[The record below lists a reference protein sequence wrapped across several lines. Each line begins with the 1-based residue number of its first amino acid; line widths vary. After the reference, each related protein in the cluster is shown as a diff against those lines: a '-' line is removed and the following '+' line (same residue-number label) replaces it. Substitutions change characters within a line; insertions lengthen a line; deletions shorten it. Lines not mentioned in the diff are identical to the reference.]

1 LQPPTKSPQPPKEC
15 FFDQTSSFIILI
27 VKNVLSVFKFC
38 DQYLIKTKQENEIAL
53 QLNKKLKYITSFE
66 NPMNV

>member
-1 LQPPTKSPQPPKEC
+1 M
-15 FFDQTSSFIILI
+15 I

-38 DQYLIKTKQENEIAL
+38 DQYLTKTKQENEIAL